1 MEDRSWSI
9 VYRQKT
15 MSSAVQP
22 PPTFITEYGIPIRNL
37 WHMLLYAWNELPDI
51 KTSNLADVDASPTLD
66 SLLALVLS
74 KLLRQRLRIGLG
86 RSYTQTQS
94 VVHAIRG
101 RINFPESLKRRAFE
115 QGQAFC
121 EFQPYS
127 QNTLKNQ
134 IIRSTLFKLIRS
146 GNFGTNRAQANEL
159 HNQLKILFHA
169 LDGIDLIEV
178 TPQITRQQWQARDD
192 LDYRLMLAICDL
204 VAQRQM
210 PTDLAGTRIQ
220 PTLDRE
226 ALTYHSIYERFVA
239 NFYRLN
245 LKGWAVSAQKHL
257 HWHEA
262 FFNDLLPVMR
272 PDLVLEEIT
281 TGRILI
287 VDTKF
292 TAQSVIRNQW
302 GKAEFDSSHL
312 YQLYTYLKTQ
322 EHLSERHK
330 QAQGI
335 LLYPSIEH
343 ALSQRIQLQEISIR
357 IESVDLSAP
366 WQDIETRLMM
376 LVR

>member
-1 MEDRSWSI
+1 
-9 VYRQKT
+9 
-15 MSSAVQP
+15 MSSTVQP
-22 PPTFITEYGIPIRNL
+22 PPIFITEYGIPIRNL

-66 SLLALVLS
+66 ALLALVLS

-101 RINFPESLKRRAFE
+101 RINFSESLKRRAFE

-192 LDYRLMLAICDL
+192 QDYRLMLAICDL

-262 FFNDLLPVMR
+262 FSNDLLPVMR

-302 GKAEFDSSHL
+302 GKPEFDSSHL

-335 LLYPSIEH
+335 LLYPSVEH
-343 ALSQRIQLQEISIR
+343 PLSQRIQLQEISIR